1 MTGQNAPDCVICRRK
16 MTQFV
21 WSMTRSDTGV
31 FRLLAAPPALS
42 RSRLALLAAAT
53 ALIGCLL
60 AWSVGALI
68 EQRAMAGLRIRAS
81 ASAALHAAVLRSEMD
96 KQRAVPL
103 VLADDAQLKATLIS
117 HSPAQL
123 AVLSRRL
130 EALAVQT
137 RAATVYVIGADGVT
151 AAASNWR
158 RPTSFVGSNYGFRPY
173 FVDALRQGY
182 AEQFALGTVSRKPG
196 LYLARRVDGPAG
208 PLGVVVVKLEFDGVE
223 AAWRAIGEPA
233 FVVDRDGLVLI
244 TSQPEWRFMARG
256 PLPRTKLEA
265 LRAGG
270 QYGAA
275 TFTPLPL
282 RATAGGV
289 ARTDAP
295 HADRQLETRLA
306 EVAPGWTLHLLST
319 ARPAEQAAAAARWI
333 TILVWILLSAGLLWV
348 WLRRRRS
355 LQLALRDREARLELE
370 RRVDARTAE
379 LTEANRALSYEVEE
393 RHRTETR
400 LRSLQADLVQANKLA
415 SLGQIAAGVAH
426 EINQPVAAIRANADN
441 GLLLLSHGRPEAA
454 GDTFSAIVAMTERI
468 GRITDELRAFSRKAD
483 GRVEPTLVS
492 EVIDGSVLL
501 TASRSRRQEAH
512 LTRQGEIVGLSVLGE
527 RVRLEQVLVNLLQ
540 NAFEAVERRADGAVA
555 ITVRDLG
562 DTVEIAVSDNGPGLA
577 PEIERALFTPFLTTK
592 PRGLGLGLVIA
603 HDIAADFGGRLSA
616 VSTPGQGATF
626 VLTLRKAVA

>member
-1 MTGQNAPDCVICRRK
+1 
-16 MTQFV
+16 MTQAD
-21 WSMTRSDTGV
+21 TAGSDLV
-31 FRLLAAPPALS
+31 AAPLAV
-42 RSRLALLAAAT
+42 SRLRLAGFVAAAAVIGALLA
-53 ALIGCLL
+53 L
-60 AWSVGALI
+60 SVGALI
-68 EQRAMAGLRIRAS
+68 EQRAMAGLRIRAN
-81 ASAALHAAVLRSEMD
+81 ASAALHAAVLRSELD
-96 KQRAVPL
+96 KQRALPL
-103 VLADDAQLKATLIS
+103 VLADDADLKAALIS
-117 HSPAQL
+117 NSPARL
-123 AVLSRRL
+123 AVLSRKL
-130 EALAVQT
+130 EALGTQT

-173 FVDALRQGY
+173 FVEALRQGY

-244 TSQPEWRFMARG
+244 TSQPAWRFRARE
-256 PLPRTKLEA
+256 PLPRAKREL
-265 LRAGG
+265 LRSEG

-275 TFTPLPL
+275 TFAALPL

-295 HADRQLETRLA
+295 HADPQIETRLP

-319 ARPAEQAAAAARWI
+319 TRPAEQAATAARWI
-333 TILVWILLSAGLLWV
+333 TILVWTLLSAGLV
-348 WLRRRRS
+348 WLSLRRRRM
-355 LQLALRDREARLELE
+355 LQMALRDREARLELE
-370 RRVDARTAE
+370 RRVEARTAE
-379 LTEANRALSYEVEE
+379 LTEANRALSHEVDE
-393 RHRTETR
+393 RQRTETR

-441 GLLLLSHGRPEAA
+441 GLLLISRGRAEAA
-454 GDTFSAIVAMTERI
+454 GDTLSAIVAMTERI

-501 TASRSRRQEAH
+501 TASRSRRQEAR
-512 LTRQGEIVGLSVLGE
+512 LTRQGEAAGLRVLGE

-540 NAFEAVERRADGAVA
+540 NAFEAVERRADGAVS

-577 PEIERALFTPFLTTK
+577 PEVERALFTPFLTTK

-616 VSTPGQGATF
+616 ASTPGQGATF
-626 VLTLRKAVA
+626 VLTLRKAPA